1 MFKAFISRKF
11 YSTRKVS
18 GTIMNW
24 YFQTVFMTITSP
36 FSKRCSNTQYILNQ
50 FLHVSYYHLLK
61 SILRRIENHHKKL
74 ANDHKTFKPKA
85 DVYGFENMLC
95 ESTEMKNYQLMS
107 LAHLWHFDCTRLKV
121 NKNIPQYDL
130 IYSHKHLV
138 VQSHRAWFFF

>member
-1 MFKAFISRKF
+1 
-11 YSTRKVS
+11 
-18 GTIMNW
+18 MNR

-36 FSKRCSNTQYILNQ
+36 FSIRCSNTQYILNQ

-130 IYSHKHLV
+130 IYSRYHQV
-138 VQSHRAWFFF
+138 VQSNRKWFSFPV